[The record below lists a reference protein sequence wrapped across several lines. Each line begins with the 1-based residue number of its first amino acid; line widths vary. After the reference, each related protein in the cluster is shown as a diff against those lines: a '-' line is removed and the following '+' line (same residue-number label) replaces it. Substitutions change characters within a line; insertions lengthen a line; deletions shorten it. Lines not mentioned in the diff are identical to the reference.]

1 MGDKIELLGVEVGKI
16 DDNARGKFELPQD
29 AEGVVILTVDD
40 NGPAAE
46 KDLRPGDVIAEVDQ
60 KAVASPADVRD
71 RVKSAQENGYRLVTL
86 LINRQGDFQWVAVKI
101 GKK

>member
-1 MGDKIELLGVEVGKI
+1 MQSFSPPVRLLAVST
-16 DDNARGKFELPQD
+16 ARPPHDLPQD
-29 AEGVVILTVDD
+29 AEGVVVLTVAE

-46 KDLRPGDVIAEVDQ
+46 KVLRAGDIIAEVDQ
-60 KAVASPADVRD
+60 KAVSSPSDVRD

-86 LINRQGDFQWVAVKI
+86 LINRGGDFQWVAVKI